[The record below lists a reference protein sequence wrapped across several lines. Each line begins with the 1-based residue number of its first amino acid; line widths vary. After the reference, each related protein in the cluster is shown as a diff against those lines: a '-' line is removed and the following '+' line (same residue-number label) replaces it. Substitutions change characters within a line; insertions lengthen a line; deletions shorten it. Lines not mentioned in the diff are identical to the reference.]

1 MSTYITIGKIAEIA
15 VIATIT
21 VIAVI
26 NVQNLAHEY
35 EEMKATKKR
44 KIVEELSSDDEEELN
59 NPIYEGETDDES
71 SSSEDNDLDDEDVV
85 RPKKRC
91 FQGKIPIGV
100 KTCYAP
106 NCPRCGNNDVRQ
118 TEHGGTFS
126 STDIHGKR
134 LPSYVSS
141 QKIRCLCCGEIF
153 GYYLGREN
161 FKVVTQAWFDS
172 EQTKGFF
179 ETERQKWRDRLS
191 EETRKAGMTR

>member
-1 MSTYITIGKIAEIA
+1 MSTYITIGKISEIA
-15 VIATIT
+15 VIAIIT

-44 KIVEELSSDDEEELN
+44 KIVEEFSSDDEEELN
-59 NPIYEGETDDES
+59 NPIYEGETDD
-71 SSSEDNDLDDEDVV
+71 LDDEDVV

-91 FQGKIPIGV
+91 FQRKIPIGV
-100 KTCYAP
+100 NTCYAP

-172 EQTKGFF
+172 EQRKGFF
-179 ETERQKWRDRLS
+179 ETERQKWRVSLS